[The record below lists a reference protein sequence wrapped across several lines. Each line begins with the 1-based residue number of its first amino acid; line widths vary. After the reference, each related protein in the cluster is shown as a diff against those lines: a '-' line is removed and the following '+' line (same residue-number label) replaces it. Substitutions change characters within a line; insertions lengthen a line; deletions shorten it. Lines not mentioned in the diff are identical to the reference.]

1 MACLS
6 RFFILILNF
15 QPGARFEADQG
26 GSNIVF
32 VDAENQRLMVTV
44 VVGIADGQK
53 MFSFLTEQKDRRD
66 GDGEQQTAI
75 DFLAVFEGL
84 DAGIRNADLGFPGVK
99 GEITRVGNFEGAGGA
114 AFDGGGSASYIFDV
128 ALSPQRGRKKTERR
142 KK

>member
-1 MACLS
+1 VACLS

-114 AFDGGGSASYIFDV
+114 AFDGGGQCLLYIR
-128 ALSPQRGRKKTERR
+128 RGFEPAARSKKN
-142 KK
+142 